1 MDVKEAVSQA
11 VTEKVDIGEAL
22 ANNYMLAKLNVRI
35 WSGRKTDKSATAELL
50 TAKGAVANAASVVK
64 QLLAGNDA
72 KLKETAAAFTR
83 IRSFFYEATVPWT
96 TASIGAMK
104 GDRLISTLESI
115 NFLSDFAKLKNDAIT
130 ILGEFITEYDNAVQ
144 ASAVSLGAL
153 YDASQYPHKA
163 EIAALFGAEMSL
175 NPLPESTDFDR
186 LTNIPADLATGLK
199 GLYER
204 NMEAQMEN
212 ALSDIQKRMLVELE
226 RMDTQL
232 SKVVAGEKTRLFKSM
247 VTNLKHLTDMARSMN
262 FTDNPAINS
271 IADKIETHLL
281 QHEVESYKDNAALAG
296 DAVRNAR
303 DIAADVKDD
312 DSWRVSNDEGD
323 PPATSIAEIPAQP
336 VDSIEPEFTNVVG
349 KSPSTSVEENTQLD
363 EDQEFLAS
371 LMGKIE
377 EPVEPEE
384 GKTPE
389 VKEDES
395 EKKPAVSDPST
406 PEFDED
412 DIMFSS

>member
-1 MDVKEAVSQA
+1 MDEN
-11 VTEKVDIGEAL
+11 KVNIGEVL

-50 TAKGAVANAASVVK
+50 ATKGAVANAASVVK

-96 TASIGAMK
+96 TASVGAMK
-104 GDRLISTLESI
+104 GDRLISTQKSI
-115 NFLSDFAKLKNDAIT
+115 NFLGDFAKLKNDAIA

-175 NPLPESTDFDR
+175 NPLPEATDFDR
-186 LTNIPADLATGLK
+186 LTNIPAELATGLK

-204 NMEAQMEN
+204 NMEAQMDN
-212 ALSDIQKRMLVELE
+212 ALSDVQKRLLTELE

-247 VTNLKHLTDMARSMN
+247 VSNLKHLTGMARSLN
-262 FTDNPAINS
+262 FTNNS
-271 IADKIETHLL
+271 EIEAIADTIETHLL
-281 QHEVESYKDNAALAG
+281 AYEVDAYKDNAALARASVG
-296 DAVRNAR
+296 
-303 DIAADVKDD
+303 IAKGVIIRA
-312 DSWRVSNDEGD
+312 SNEEIWRVSNDSQD
-323 PPATSIAEIPAQP
+323 PVQTSTTEVPAQP
-336 VDSIEPEFTNVVG
+336 VDSIEVENVTQG
-349 KSPSTSVEENTQLD
+349 ISEPKSNPQLT

-371 LMGKIE
+371 LMGK
-377 EPVEPEE
+377 VEDPEE
-384 GKTPE
+384 EKAPE
-389 VKEDES
+389 VKEDDES
-395 EKKPAVSDPST
+395 EEKPAVSEPT
-406 PEFDED
+406 PDFDED

>member
-11 VTEKVDIGEAL
+11 INEKVNIGEAL
-22 ANNYMLAKLNVRI
+22 ANNYMMAKLNVRI

-50 TAKGAVANAASVVK
+50 ATKGAVANAASVVK

-96 TASIGAMK
+96 TASVGAMK
-104 GDRLISTLESI
+104 GDRLISTMESI
-115 NFLSDFAKLKNDAIT
+115 NFLGDFAKLKNDAIA
-130 ILGEFITEYDNAVQ
+130 ILGEFITEYDAAVQ

-153 YDASQYPHKA
+153 YDPSQYPHKA

-175 NPLPESTDFDR
+175 NPLPEATDFDR
-186 LTNIPADLATGLK
+186 LTSIPADLAVGLK
-199 GLYER
+199 DLYER
-204 NMEAQMEN
+204 NTEAQMDN
-212 ALSDIQKRMLVELE
+212 ALSDIQKRMLAELE

-247 VTNLKHLTDMARSMN
+247 VTNLKHLTNMARSMN
-262 FTDNPAINS
+262 FSDNPAINA
-271 IADKIETHLL
+271 IADKIEAHLL

-296 DAVRNAR
+296 AAVRNAR
-303 DIAADVKDD
+303 DIAADVKDN
-312 DSWRVSNDEGD
+312 DSWRVSNDESSAGVM
-323 PPATSIAEIPAQP
+323 SIAEMPVQP
-336 VDSIEPEFTNVVG
+336 VDSIELEFTDEVVTNDDLVTE
-349 KSPSTSVEENTQLD
+349 PVNEQLD

-377 EPVEPEE
+377 PEE
-384 GKTPE
+384 DEDKP

-395 EKKPAVSDPST
+395 EEKPKVSEPTTPDFDP
-406 PEFDED
+406 D